1 MKLSMAA
8 LAAAL
13 VLGTAGA
20 GRCAPPPAPA
30 ARLVAEAA
38 AAARAHGKSVMVIFH
53 ATWCGWCKRLDKVM
67 EEPALKKVIDARFV
81 VAHLDVMER
90 GEPAK
95 TVENPGGMKL
105 LGEWGGQESGLPFM
119 VILNAAGRRVAD
131 SNAMPKTPQSANP
144 NIGYPGLPAEIEAF
158 VSMLKKGAPK
168 LTAAEADTVRRVFT
182 KNAPSASGH

>member
-1 MKLSMAA
+1 MKIAMAA
-8 LAAAL
+8 LAAAF
-13 VLGTAGA
+13 VLGSAGA
-20 GRCAPPPAPA
+20 GHCAPPPAPA
-30 ARLVAEAA
+30 KRLVAEAT
-38 AAARAHGKSVMVIFH
+38 AAARAQGKAVLVVFH

-67 EEPALKKVIDARFV
+67 AEPALKRVIDARFV

-105 LGEWGGQESGLPFM
+105 LDGWGGLESGLPFT
-119 VILNAAGRRVAD
+119 VILDAAGRRVAD

-144 NIGYPGLPAEIEAF
+144 NIGYPGMPAEIEAF
-158 VSMLKKGAPK
+158 VRMLQKGAPK
-168 LTAAEADTVRRVFT
+168 LTAAEAATVRQVFT